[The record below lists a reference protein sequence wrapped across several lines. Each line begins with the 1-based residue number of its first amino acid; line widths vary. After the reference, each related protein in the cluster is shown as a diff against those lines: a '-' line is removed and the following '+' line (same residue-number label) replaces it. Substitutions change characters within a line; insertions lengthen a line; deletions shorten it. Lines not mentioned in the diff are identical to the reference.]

1 MSDDD
6 AMTVMRRPLWTDP
19 RELLPWVCVVSV
31 VAWLGAL
38 AMRFP
43 AGDGDLLWQRWLGD
57 RILREHAIPRALG
70 DETFAASGAPWTPHE
85 WLFSAALAAGA
96 HHGATWLVPL
106 VCALAVGVALATVVL
121 RCRRR
126 RLSSTLT
133 SAAVLVCALAT
144 IQSFGARAQVL
155 GWAGVAMVVWLLE
168 SEGPLAW
175 AAVPVTV
182 MWANL
187 HASAFLAPAVAA
199 LFAFAA
205 VLRDRAWSRAVR
217 RALALAVACGAATL
231 ATPLGFDLT
240 RYALALLASPIRH
253 SISEWGATSASSY
266 AFVAGA
272 LPLLLLLA
280 AFGVRASLRDRLL
293 AAAFTVLLFAAV
305 RNVPV
310 FALVAAPIAL
320 AALPRSRAHEHTSI
334 TMAVRGAASAGR
346 RETFAGWVTLAAVA
360 CCGALIT
367 TLSWQRVPSAESTLP
382 LGTARALMAQ
392 AHLPPRVF
400 CEDFAWCSLF
410 LNEPARFF
418 MDGRCDPY
426 PAPVW
431 RDYREVIDGNRRWSA
446 ILDRERI
453 DAVLVRRNG
462 ALDSLLAERRSTWRR
477 IAADAV
483 SGLYVRPAVV
493 ASASAHAR

>member
-1 MSDDD
+1 MSDDGAVSD
-6 AMTVMRRPLWTDP
+6 IRPRRWSDP
-19 RELLPWVCVVSV
+19 RELLPWACVASV

-43 AGDGDLLWQRWLGD
+43 AGDGDLLWQRWLGE

-70 DETFAASGAPWTPHE
+70 DETFAAAGAPWTPHE
-85 WLFSAALAAGA
+85 WLFSTALAAAA
-96 HHGATWLVPL
+96 HRGATWFVPL
-106 VCALAVGVALATVVL
+106 VCALAVGIALATVVL

-126 RLSSTLT
+126 GVSSTMT
-133 SAAVLVCALAT
+133 AAAVLVCALAT

-155 GWAGVAMVVWLLE
+155 GWAGVATVVLLLE

-187 HASAFLAPAVAA
+187 HASAFLAPAVAM
-199 LFAFAA
+199 LFAFTAL
-205 VLRDRAWSRAVR
+205 LRDRAWSPAVR
-217 RALALAVACGAATL
+217 RATGLALACGAATL
-231 ATPLGFDLT
+231 ATPLGFDLA

-253 SISEWGATSASSY
+253 SISEWGATSTSSY

-272 LPLLLLLA
+272 LPLLLVLA

-310 FALVAAPIAL
+310 FALIAAPIAL
-320 AALPRSRAHEHTSI
+320 AALPRAAPRDRAS
-334 TMAVRGAASAGR
+334 MPVAA
-346 RETFAGWVTLAAVA
+346 WVTVAAVA
-360 CCGALIT
+360 CCGAMMT
-367 TLSWQRVPSAESTLP
+367 AMSWQRVPPAGNALP
-382 LGTARALMAQ
+382 AGTARALLAQ
-392 AHLPPRVF
+392 AHVAPRVF

-431 RDYREVIDGNRRWSA
+431 RDYREVIDGNTRWAA

-462 ALDSLLAERRSTWRR
+462 ALDSLLAERRGTWRR
-477 IAADAV
+477 IAADNI
-483 SGLYVRPAVV
+483 SGLYVRPAVL
-493 ASASAHAR
+493 ATNGRRRAR